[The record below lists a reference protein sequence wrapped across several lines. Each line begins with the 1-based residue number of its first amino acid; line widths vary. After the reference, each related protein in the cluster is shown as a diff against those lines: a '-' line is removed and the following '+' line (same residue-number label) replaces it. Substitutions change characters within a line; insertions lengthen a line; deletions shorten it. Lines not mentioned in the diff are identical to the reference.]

1 MSSLYSDGSIGVL
14 LSNKIYFENFDLKL
28 VKYIYKKKKKSLMSF
43 WINKKL
49 NNKELFAYSQYIG
62 GILLG
67 FIKALL

>member
-1 MSSLYSDGSIGVL
+1 
-14 LSNKIYFENFDLKL
+14 
-28 VKYIYKKKKKSLMSF
+28 MSF